1 MSCASCH
8 NAAGGD
14 GRTWDFSQFGEGLR
28 TTITLEGRGQGHFA
42 LGLGLMSD
50 EDFFAGTRSEPLGD
64 PKAGFS
70 ADLDALAAY
79 VESLDRVGVSPYRQ
93 GDGSLS
99 SEGAAGRMLFT
110 NYGCYSCHSGAVF
123 TDSENEVL
131 HDVGTLTA
139 ESGPQS
145 ALDTP
150 SLLGQWSEGPYLHDG
165 SAATLQDAIDAHTL
179 LDLNLSPAELGLIAA
194 YVSEIDDIE
203 AAAWTPPAPR
213 ASQIHHGVIED
224 VGSSW
229 QLVTLP
235 YSYADMVV
243 VASLA
248 YDGSWLPAV
257 TRVRN
262 AVGDSFELR
271 VQNPSGEPLSGYTV
285 SYLVAEAGAYT
296 RAADGM
302 TFEAVK
308 VVASETDGHDNWVG
322 QQEFYANTYANPV
335 VIGQVMTENDVNWSA
350 FWASNGRRFSAPS
363 SAKLYVG
370 KHVGEDPD
378 TTRAPET
385 LGYLVF
391 EAGLGTVG
399 AVSVEA
405 GITPD
410 IVEGVVEPENLWI
423 ESVASESG
431 TAVVSLGSMDGN
443 DGGWAVRYGTGAFE
457 GLELPVA
464 VDEDQVG
471 GFRAAA
477 ISPGRLREARHRQ
490 RRRRRGGPEGRSQH
504 HQSRSRAGRRSGGGH
519 ALHRCRHPGWGHHPR
534 GLAAVPGGRDG
545 CGCNLADV
553 AGRGRRRCRDLHHP
567 ERECIQPA
575 SHGGRLRVESARLA
589 GEVRTGPG
597 SADLGHRCRDPGDRG
612 SPRLVQRQRAGNS
625 GHRHGH
631 AHGGVVRPQSL
642 CRAAAPRAV
651 PGALGGLSG
660 FPGRKT

>member
-1 MSCASCH
+1 
-8 NAAGGD
+8 
-14 GRTWDFSQFGEGLR
+14 
-28 TTITLEGRGQGHFA
+28 
-42 LGLGLMSD
+42 
-50 EDFFAGTRSEPLGD
+50 
-64 PKAGFS
+64 
-70 ADLDALAAY
+70 
-79 VESLDRVGVSPYRQ
+79 
-93 GDGSLS
+93 
-99 SEGAAGRMLFT
+99 
-110 NYGCYSCHSGAVF
+110 
-123 TDSENEVL
+123 
-131 HDVGTLTA
+131 
-139 ESGPQS
+139 
-145 ALDTP
+145 
-150 SLLGQWSEGPYLHDG
+150 
-165 SAATLQDAIDAHTL
+165 
-179 LDLNLSPAELGLIAA
+179 
-194 YVSEIDDIE
+194 
-203 AAAWTPPAPR
+203 
-213 ASQIHHGVIED
+213 VIED

-308 VVASETDGHDNWVG
+308 VVASDTDGHDNWVG

-471 GFRAAA
+471 DNERRRSTEQVAYVVVEGFEPPPSPPVVFEKRVIASADDAEEGPRGGVSITSRDLELVDDQEVGMRFTGVDIPAGATILEAWLQFQADETGAGAISLTLQGEAVDDAATFTTRNANVSSRPRTAAA
-477 ISPGRLREARHRQ
+477 SVWSPPAWPAKYVQGPDQ
-490 RRRRRGGPEGRSQH
+490 RTSDIAAVIQEIVDR
-504 HQSRSRAGRRSGGGH
+504 
-519 ALHRCRHPGWGHHPR
+519 PGWSSGNA
-534 GLAAVPGGRDG
+534 LAILVTGTGTRTA
-545 CGCNLADV
+545 
-553 AGRGRRRCRDLHHP
+553 
-567 ERECIQPA
+567 
-575 SHGGRLRVESARLA
+575 ESF
-589 GEVRTGPG
+589 
-597 SADLGHRCRDPGDRG
+597 DRNP
-612 SPRLVQRQRAGNS
+612 S
-625 GHRHGH
+625 
-631 AHGGVVRPQSL
+631 
-642 CRAAAPRAV
+642 AAPLLHVLYQA
-651 PGALGGLSG
+651 P
-660 FPGRKT
+660 